1 MAVER
6 RTSPGGRVR
15 WLARYYD
22 PTGREH
28 AKTFDTKR
36 EADGFLAD
44 QRAMLNTS
52 KWIDPR
58 SGTVKLNAL
67 WEMYSRDLL
76 PQRRPTTRQNY
87 RAAWRNV
94 SPVLGEYPVGRLR
107 HGDVQRLVTDLGK
120 GPETVRMAYRVL
132 SLVLDYAVKNRYV
145 AENVA
150 KGVQLPRQRPAR
162 DRILTKD
169 ELLALAEVVGD
180 AGRGQVLMMGLA
192 GLRWSEMAALRVG
205 AIDLDA
211 NRIHITEGAAEA
223 GGKLSLDETKSEASM
238 RRVAIPALLAADLR
252 ERLRGKGPSDLVFP
266 APQGG
271 IDRVGNFV
279 RRVKWNKSLADAGI
293 AHATRHDLRRTFGSL
308 ARYGGAD
315 LRFVQK
321 ALGHA
326 SITTTARIY
335 AHLYDNEPD
344 MVAEGIDRVLDGRAS
359 SRFGTTQAAPAP
371 AHPAAPV
378 GVRVPE

>member
-1 MAVER
+1 VAVER
-6 RTSPGGRVR
+6 RVTESGKVR
-15 WLARYYD
+15 WRARYYD
-22 PTGREH
+22 PALKER

-36 EADGFLAD
+36 EADTFLAE

-58 SGTVKLNAL
+58 AGTVRLNAL
-67 WEMYSRDLL
+67 WDMYSRDLL
-76 PQRRPTTRQNY
+76 PQRRATTRQNY

-94 SPVLGEYPVGRLR
+94 APALGEYPAGRLLHR
-107 HGDVQRLVTDLGK
+107 NVQQFVNGLCK

-150 KGVQLPRQRPAR
+150 KGVQLPRQSPAR
-162 DRILTKD
+162 DRTLTKD

-211 NRIHITEGAAEA
+211 NRIHITQGAPEA
-223 GGKLSLDETKSEASM
+223 GGKLDLDTVKSVASV
-238 RRVAIPALLAADLR
+238 RRVAIPALLADDLR
-252 ERLRGKGPSDLVFP
+252 ERLRDKSPSDLVFP
-266 APQGG
+266 APRGG
-271 IDRVGNFV
+271 IDRDGNFV
-279 RRVKWNKSLADAGI
+279 RRVKWNKSLAAAGI

-335 AHLYDNEPD
+335 AHLYDTEPD
-344 MVAEGIDRVLDGRAS
+344 QVAEGIDRVMNGSAYPPKRA
-359 SRFGTTQAAPAP
+359 
-371 AHPAAPV
+371 
-378 GVRVPE
+378 EI